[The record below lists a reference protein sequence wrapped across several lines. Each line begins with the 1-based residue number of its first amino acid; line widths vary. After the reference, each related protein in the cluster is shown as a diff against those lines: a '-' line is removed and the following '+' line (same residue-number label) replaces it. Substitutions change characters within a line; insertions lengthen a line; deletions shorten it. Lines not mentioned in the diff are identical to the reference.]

1 MAPELWSKV
10 DEGRGRLVYS
20 EDGTPLV
27 FSENME
33 DGTPLGY
40 DSSVDMCANASI
52 SSCICMYRYNIY
64 THTHMDMGISYA
76 LLGGRSA
83 WSSSC
88 FSLASD
94 LGTRRT

>member
-40 DSSVDMCANASI
+40 DS
-52 SSCICMYRYNIY
+52 
-64 THTHMDMGISYA
+64 
-76 LLGGRSA
+76 
-83 WSSSC
+83 
-88 FSLASD
+88 
-94 LGTRRT
+94 

>member
-40 DSSVDMCANASI
+40 DSSVDMCAMYAC
-52 SSCICMYRYNIY
+52 SSSRMRV
-64 THTHMDMGISYA
+64 
-76 LLGGRSA
+76 LGQRSA
-83 WSSSC
+83 AQVHAHACVCVYACVTPS
-88 FSLASD
+88 
-94 LGTRRT
+94 